1 MKIEEAIKQ
10 KSFPNQIEKV
20 MVNVIYT
27 GNFFNSLNIK
37 RFKLHGIS
45 PEQYNVLRILRGSH
59 PKSLSILDVSS
70 RMLNRNS
77 NATRLVEKL
86 RVKGL
91 LVRRVC
97 EKDRRQVD
105 IAISDKGLELLQII
119 DVEMKE
125 WMDNFKDLTHEES
138 VQLNFLLDKMRG

>member
-1 MKIEEAIKQ
+1 MKVEEAIKQ

-27 GNFFNSLNIK
+27 GNYFNSLNIK
-37 RFKLHGIS
+37 RFKFHGIS

-59 PKSLSILDVSS
+59 PSSLSILDVSS

-86 RVKGL
+86 RVKDL
-91 LVRRVC
+91 IVRRVC

-105 IAISDKGLELLQII
+105 VAISDKGLELLQII
-119 DVEMKE
+119 DIDMKE
-125 WMDNFKDLTHEES
+125 WMDNFKDLTTEEA
-138 VQLNFLLDKMRG
+138 VHLNFLLDKMRG

>member
-27 GNFFNSLNIK
+27 GNYFNSLNIK
-37 RFKLHGIS
+37 RFKFHGIS

>member
-1 MKIEEAIKQ
+1 
-10 KSFPNQIEKV
+10 
-20 MVNVIYT
+20 
-27 GNFFNSLNIK
+27 
-37 RFKLHGIS
+37 
-45 PEQYNVLRILRGSH
+45 
-59 PKSLSILDVSS
+59 
-70 RMLNRNS
+70 MLNRNS

-125 WMDNFKDLTHEES
+125 WMDNFKDLTNEES

>member
-27 GNFFNSLNIK
+27 GNYFNSLNIK
-37 RFKLHGIS
+37 RFKFHGIS

-59 PKSLSILDVSS
+59 PSSLSILDVSS

-86 RVKGL
+86 RVKDL
-91 LVRRVC
+91 IVRRVC

-105 IAISDKGLELLQII
+105 VAISDKGLELLQII
-119 DVEMKE
+119 DIDMKE
-125 WMDNFKDLTHEES
+125 WMDNYKDLTTEEA
-138 VQLNFLLDKMRG
+138 VHLNFLLDKMRG